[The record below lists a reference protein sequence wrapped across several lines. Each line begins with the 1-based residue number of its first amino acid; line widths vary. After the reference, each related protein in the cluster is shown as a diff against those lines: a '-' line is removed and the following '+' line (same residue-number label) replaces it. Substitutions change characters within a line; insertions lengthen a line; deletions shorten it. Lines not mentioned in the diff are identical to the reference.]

1 MVQLGPLI
9 RKTPVTDPES
19 KSPGSK
25 QPAKPQKNFCVTCVL
40 VCYMVCFC
48 VWCALGTAR
57 GSGPEQHG
65 GATTKNLKG
74 KKCVLIALQL
84 IAYVKV

>member
-1 MVQLGPLI
+1 MVW
-9 RKTPVTDPES
+9 
-19 KSPGSK
+19 
-25 QPAKPQKNFCVTCVL
+25 
-40 VCYMVCFC
+40 FC

-65 GATTKNLKG
+65 GATTNNLKG

-84 IAYVKV
+84 MAYVKVQSLSENLLNFVV